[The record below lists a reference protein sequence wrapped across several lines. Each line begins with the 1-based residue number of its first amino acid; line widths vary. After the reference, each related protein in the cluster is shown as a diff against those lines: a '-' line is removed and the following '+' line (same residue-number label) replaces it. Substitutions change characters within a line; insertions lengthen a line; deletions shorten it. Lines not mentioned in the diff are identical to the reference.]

1 MLGLLRGY
9 GWFVGAGIGALILVV
24 LGQGLIDV
32 LRDRRKALEG
42 NGLSA
47 GSPAGTRAG
56 GPAAE
61 QQRHV
66 DRSTES

>member
-1 MLGLLRGY
+1 MVGLLRAY
-9 GWFVGAGIGALILVV
+9 GWFVGAGVGALILVV

-32 LRDRRKALEG
+32 LRDRRKALLG

-47 GSPAGTRAG
+47 GAPSGDPVGD
-56 GPAAE
+56 PAAE
-61 QQRHV
+61 RERHI